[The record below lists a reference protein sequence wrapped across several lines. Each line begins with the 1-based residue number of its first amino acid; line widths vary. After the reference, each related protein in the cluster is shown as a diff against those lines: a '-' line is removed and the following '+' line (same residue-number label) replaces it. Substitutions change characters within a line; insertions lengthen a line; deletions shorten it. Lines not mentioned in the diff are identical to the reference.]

1 MKRHLKNH
9 WDYDILGMDSPDW
22 PLALLDENLA
32 ATRQNNVNETIGMCS
47 TEWSTKYWNNVL
59 KALIIKYGNKL
70 NVSIN

>member
-32 ATRQNNVNETIGMCS
+32 ATHQNNVNETIGMCS